1 MKKPNLPKVLDSSGQ
16 EVRRLHPIRV
26 QITENIIPLSTAT
39 MDIMAEDVVPERT
52 YIELFNANGSAG
64 VYRTRAPE
72 ISYGG
77 DRNSIS
83 LEHGVCEI
91 GDWLVRA
98 EIEQTEMTL
107 AAAMQRIFAFYG
119 GSRWQLGTVQASG
132 NVILSCRYANLLQT
146 INGLIEQVDGAMLT
160 YDFSTTPWT
169 LGVKLKDSTVSAE
182 GRLSRNVISASVK
195 KDDSQL
201 YTRVWLEGLPGGY
214 MDADTVS
221 LYGII
226 ETKLSDREYTQ
237 TQAQIVASSYLARH
251 KKPIYTITIDA
262 QEFFAITGETLDRTA
277 IGAMYRLAIPAHGVV
292 IDENIISRTW
302 NDVYGDPMNVTLT
315 LSQGNETIVDF
326 IQRQNA
332 ETNGA
337 GGSAEYSE
345 VVKIKQE
352 TALAAEKERAQ
363 GAEYELSHSIE
374 ETDESLTVL
383 YQKTGVN
390 SLGQQETLYSRITQN
405 AESISAEVT
414 RATESEGTLSGRI
427 DVTAS
432 AVTAEVTR
440 ATAAEGELSG
450 RISVNADN
458 ITAEVTRASAAEG
471 TLSGRISVNAD
482 NITAEVTRA
491 QGAESTLSGRISV
504 NADNITAEVTRAQ
517 GAESA
522 LSGRISVNA
531 DNITAEVTRAKGA
544 EGDLSGR
551 ISVNADNIT
560 AEVTRAQGAES
571 TLSGRISVNAD
582 NITAEVTR
590 ATTAEGEL
598 SGRISVNAE
607 SITAEV
613 TRAQGAENA
622 LSASITTTA
631 ESIQAWVTNNYYG
644 VKSGIS
650 IEANGIEISGS
661 KYLKLV
667 SGGYIDVASSNFSVD
682 QNGTVTAKKFISVD
696 ENGRPTEIN
705 LSSQPLWRLSQTV
718 KTLTNTGGA
727 VTIELYNGTS
737 INFNTADS
745 VDLSSVYSLT
755 ATSTFGVGTAYT
767 LEFSGLLT
775 NGKLISVSET
785 FNATEAADAGW
796 NNCRNAAVPVQR
808 YTLNDSTTGTVTHY
822 DANGRSIGAGWFHV
836 TRADAYTLPDPK

>member
-1 MKKPNLPKVLDSSGQ
+1 MKKPNFPKVLDSSGQ

-119 GSRWQLGTVQASG
+119 GSRWQLGTVQVSG
-132 NVILSCRYANLLQT
+132 SVILSCRYANLLQT

-201 YTRVWLEGLPGGY
+201 FTRVWLEGLPDGY

-221 LYGII
+221 QYGII

-251 KKPIYTITIDA
+251 KKPIYTVTIDA

-337 GGSAEYSE
+337 GGTVEWQECKNSE
-345 VVKIKQE
+345 FSTRIDDNGRTIQLVSEKADENGDI
-352 TALAAEKERAQ
+352 LAAA
-363 GAEYELSHSIE
+363 
-374 ETDESLTVL
+374 
-383 YQKTGVN
+383 
-390 SLGQQETLYSRITQN
+390 
-405 AESISAEVT
+405 
-414 RATESEGTLSGRI
+414 
-427 DVTAS
+427 
-432 AVTAEVTR
+432 
-440 ATAAEGELSG
+440 
-450 RISVNADN
+450 
-458 ITAEVTRASAAEG
+458 
-471 TLSGRISVNAD
+471 
-482 NITAEVTRA
+482 
-491 QGAESTLSGRISV
+491 
-504 NADNITAEVTRAQ
+504 
-517 GAESA
+517 
-522 LSGRISVNA
+522 
-531 DNITAEVTRAKGA
+531 
-544 EGDLSGR
+544 
-551 ISVNADNIT
+551 
-560 AEVTRAQGAES
+560 
-571 TLSGRISVNAD
+571 
-582 NITAEVTR
+582 
-590 ATTAEGEL
+590 
-598 SGRISVNAE
+598 
-607 SITAEV
+607 
-613 TRAQGAENA
+613 
-622 LSASITTTA
+622 
-631 ESIQAWVTNNYYG
+631 
-644 VKSGIS
+644 GIS
-650 IEANGIEISGS
+650 IDAQTGVAIYAENTPGAGTNYIGSAFVTPDKISLIVDSDGDVTPASIVLGINNQDDTSSSYVAIEADRIKLGGWVISGGTAQYTNDGNLAQLADGTLTTLNLGADDATFGWTTIHN
-661 KYLKLV
+661 YLYY
-667 SGGYIDVASSNFSVD
+667 GGYTGDLHRIDITTVSIDGTDYKLLVAN
-682 QNGTVTAKKFISVD
+682 
-696 ENGRPTEIN
+696 
-705 LSSQPLWRLSQTV
+705 
-718 KTLTNTGGA
+718 
-727 VTIELYNGTS
+727 
-737 INFNTADS
+737 
-745 VDLSSVYSLT
+745 DL
-755 ATSTFGVGTAYT
+755 
-767 LEFSGLLT
+767 
-775 NGKLISVSET
+775 
-785 FNATEAADAGW
+785 
-796 NNCRNAAVPVQR
+796 
-808 YTLNDSTTGTVTHY
+808 
-822 DANGRSIGAGWFHV
+822 
-836 TRADAYTLPDPK
+836 